1 MYTLLSWMHTPPFTE
16 VDALI
21 TDGFPRCSN
30 YGWIPSGYGNNFIE
44 MVHLR
49 RQMLRL
55 WMDCSLHF
63 EDGPVLQLAF
73 TC

>member
-1 MYTLLSWMHTPPFTE
+1 MGLHAPFMHTPPFTE

-21 TDGFPRCSN
+21 TDGFPQ
-30 YGWIPSGYGNNFIE
+30 IMIFFIE
-44 MVHLR
+44 MLHLR

-55 WMDCSLHF
+55 WTKSSVHF
-63 EDGPVLQLAF
+63 EGGPVVYFAY